1 MDWFAYFGTHV
12 IDFVFNYY
20 ALQFFDFYLL
30 CRSEYWVAN
39 ARYYCEHCKIH
50 ILDNKAVCYLSQ
62 KNFSCMIEGV
72 ILRHLLIH

>member
-1 MDWFAYFGTHV
+1 MWIGLRILERMSSILSLVLF
-12 IDFVFNYY
+12 
-20 ALQFFDFYLL
+20 ALQFVDFYLL

-62 KNFSCMIEGV
+62 KNFSCMIEVV
-72 ILRHLLIH
+72 ILLIH